1 VIWDNLLIALQAI
14 RANKMRSLLTMLGII
29 IGVAAVIAVVSIV
42 QGLDHVIS
50 TQFEGVGVT
59 YIMVFPRQDL
69 QDPDLAGREV
79 TLTYEDGLAIMERA
93 TGLKY
98 FNPIFV
104 RGEVTRS
111 GSRRHASMLLGV
123 GPFHQEVSNHWVD
136 RGRFFSDLDLQ
147 RSARVCMVGQ
157 EVIDEL
163 EIEEPILGT
172 DLIVGSSAFTI
183 VGIMEYQGEMLG
195 QNQDDFVLIPITA
208 ARDIYGI
215 EAFKQLRLDFQAESA
230 ETVQMAKDQIKEILR
245 ARHRIPEDVKND
257 FQVLLQE
264 ELLET
269 TGAILGTITSVV
281 AGIVSI
287 ALLVG
292 GIGIMNIMLVSV
304 TERTREIGVRKA
316 VGARKSDIL
325 IQFLI
330 EAVTI
335 SLVGGLIGV
344 LVGWGLG
351 ILGANAIPG
360 FPPAFVPLWAI
371 ALAFGFA
378 ALVGVFFG
386 TYPAAKAA
394 ALDPIEALRHE

>member
-1 VIWDNLLIALQAI
+1 MIWDNLLIALQAI

-29 IGVAAVIAVVSIV
+29 IGVASVIAVVSIV

-59 YIMVFPRQDL
+59 YIMVFPRQDQ

-79 TLTYEDGLAIMERA
+79 TLTYDDGLAIMERA
-93 TGLKY
+93 SGIEL
-98 FNPIFV
+98 FNPVFF
-104 RGEVTRS
+104 RGVQARA
-111 GSRRHASMLLGV
+111 GSRQHATMLLGV
-123 GPFHQEVSNHWVD
+123 GPSHQEVSDHWVD
-136 RGRFFSDLDLQ
+136 RGRFFSDLDIQ
-147 RSARVCMVGQ
+147 RAARVCMVGQ

-163 EIEEPILGT
+163 ELEEPILGS
-172 DLIVGSSAFTI
+172 DLIVGHSSFTI
-183 VGIMEYQGEMLG
+183 VGIMEREGEMFG
-195 QNQDDFVLIPITA
+195 QSQDDFILTPITTT
-208 ARDIYGI
+208 RDIYGV
-215 EAFKQLRLDFQAESA
+215 EASKQLRLDFQAESA

-245 ARHRIPEDVKND
+245 ARHRIPEGVKND

-281 AGIVSI
+281 GGIVSI

-325 IQFLI
+325 VQFLI

-344 LVGWGLG
+344 LGGWGLG
-351 ILGANAIPG
+351 ILGAKAIPG
-360 FPPAFVPLWAI
+360 FPPAHVPLWAI
-371 ALAFGFA
+371 ALGFGFA
-378 ALVGVFFG
+378 ALVGIFFG
-386 TYPAAKAA
+386 TYPAAKASS
-394 ALDPIEALRHE
+394 LDPIEALRHE

>member
-93 TGLKY
+93 TGLRY

-104 RGEVTRS
+104 RGEATRS
-111 GSRRHASMLLGV
+111 GSRRHPSMLLGV

-136 RGRFFSDLDLQ
+136 RGRFFSDLDMQ

-195 QNQDDFVLIPITA
+195 QNQDDFVLIPITT

-215 EAFKQLRLDFQAESA
+215 EAFKQLRLDFQAESP

-245 ARHRIPEDVKND
+245 VRHRIPEGVKND

>member
-1 VIWDNLLIALQAI
+1 MIWDNLLIALQAI

-59 YIMVFPRQDL
+59 YIMVFPRQDQ

-79 TLTYEDGLAIMERA
+79 TLTYDDGLAIMERA
-93 TGLKY
+93 SGIEL
-98 FNPIFV
+98 FNPVFF
-104 RGEVTRS
+104 RGVQARA
-111 GSRRHASMLLGV
+111 GSRQHATMLLGV
-123 GPFHQEVSNHWVD
+123 GPSHQEVSDHWVD
-136 RGRFFSDLDLQ
+136 RGRFFSDLDIQ
-147 RSARVCMVGQ
+147 RAARVCMVGQ

-163 EIEEPILGT
+163 EIEEPILGS
-172 DLIVGSSAFTI
+172 DLIVGQSSFTI
-183 VGIMEYQGEMLG
+183 VGIMEREGEMFG
-195 QNQDDFVLIPITA
+195 QSQDDFVLIPITA
-208 ARDIYGI
+208 ARDIYGV
-215 EAFKQLRLDFQAESA
+215 EAAKQLRLDFQAESA
-230 ETVQMAKDQIKEILR
+230 ESVQMAKDQIKEILR
-245 ARHRIPEDVKND
+245 ARHRIPEGVKDD

-281 AGIVSI
+281 GGIVSI

-344 LVGWGLG
+344 LAGWGLG
-351 ILGANAIPG
+351 ILGAKAIPG
-360 FPPAFVPLWAI
+360 FPPAHVPLWAI

-378 ALVGVFFG
+378 AMVGIFFG
-386 TYPAAKAA
+386 TYPAAKAST
-394 ALDPIEALRHE
+394 LDPIEALRHE